1 MKLLI
6 ACVASLGLALGVSA
20 RVEAM
25 PPFAQAYGVDCNT
38 CHTQV
43 PGLNAYGRYVQ
54 RTGYASLDPHVL
66 RRSFP
71 FWLGEQ
77 VNYDSTAPNTRPQG
91 GNVAL
96 HAVGGIG
103 RDFTY
108 HAQQWIWSN
117 NGAGDLD
124 TLWLAYNNVLHRD
137 GHIFVGKIESPGPST
152 YSMWTDIAPFST
164 PEMVV
169 GEHAYQLDANRW
181 GAKMNFVRGNLDAEA
196 GWMYDNSGWS
206 GSSNFINSDKT
217 FVYKVSYANPVKPL
231 EFGYLGSRGSVAV
244 STGIDQYSSWGG
256 YAQRDPTGSVPGIF
270 LLYIRGNDLN
280 PGADPNTG
288 NQLPQA
294 TGSGFTSELYQTFFQ
309 QKLYLSVRKEWQ
321 NDGLGN
327 PMQSGTVD
335 LSYRFARYLR
345 GYTEVYMS
353 QNATPAWRYYIWWT
367 VPVVSHVKD

>member
-6 ACVASLGLALGVSA
+6 ACVASIGLALGVSA

-66 RRSFP
+66 HRAFP

-77 VNYDSTAPNTRPQG
+77 LNYDSTAPNTTPQG

-103 RDFTY
+103 NDFTY
-108 HAQQWIWSN
+108 HAQQWIWAN

-164 PEMVV
+164 PEMIV

-181 GAKMNFVRGNLDAEA
+181 GAKINFVRGNLD
-196 GWMYDNSGWS
+196 
-206 GSSNFINSDKT
+206 
-217 FVYKVSYANPVKPL
+217 
-231 EFGYLGSRGSVAV
+231 
-244 STGIDQYSSWGG
+244 
-256 YAQRDPTGSVPGIF
+256 
-270 LLYIRGNDLN
+270 
-280 PGADPNTG
+280 
-288 NQLPQA
+288 
-294 TGSGFTSELYQTFFQ
+294 
-309 QKLYLSVRKEWQ
+309 
-321 NDGLGN
+321 
-327 PMQSGTVD
+327 
-335 LSYRFARYLR
+335 
-345 GYTEVYMS
+345 
-353 QNATPAWRYYIWWT
+353 
-367 VPVVSHVKD
+367 